1 MEKLPDN
8 IRRVF
13 DVRIKLLRP
22 NAIVPAQAT
31 PGAAGRDLYACFGPD
46 PAEYTVLNIG
56 QRVSVPTGIAI
67 GLPKDHVG
75 LCCPRSGLAMRDGIT
90 VLNAPGVIDE
100 DYTGEICVLLI
111 NRGERRFEI
120 HQGDRIAQL
129 VVVPVAHTSFT
140 IVDDLE
146 ATKRGVGGFGS
157 TGR

>member
-1 MEKLPDN
+1 MERLPDN
-8 IRRVF
+8 VRRVF

-31 PGAAGRDLYACFGPD
+31 PGAAGRDLYACFGPNS
-46 PAEYTVLNIG
+46 AEYMTVHPAGRAMI
-56 QRVSVPTGIAI
+56 PTGIAI

-75 LCCPRSGLAMRDGIT
+75 LCCPRSGLAVRDGIT

-100 DYTGEICVLLI
+100 DYTGEVNVLLV
-111 NRGERRFEI
+111 NHGMKPFEI

-129 VVVPVAHTSFT
+129 VVVPVAHISFT

-146 ATKRGVGGFGS
+146 ATKRGGGGFGS

>member
-8 IRRVF
+8 VRRVF
-13 DVRIKLLRP
+13 EVRIKLLRP

-31 PGAAGRDLYACFGPD
+31 PGAAGRDLYACFGPE
-46 PAEYTVLNIG
+46 PTEF
-56 QRVSVPTGIAI
+56 SVIYPGGRTLIPTGIAI

-75 LCCPRSGLAMRDGIT
+75 LCCPRSGLALREGVT
-90 VLNAPGVIDE
+90 VANAPGVIDE
-100 DYTGEICVLLI
+100 DYTGEIGVILANHGI
-111 NRGERRFEI
+111 KKFEV

-129 VVVPVAHTSFT
+129 VVVPVAHISFT

-146 ATKRGVGGFGS
+146 ATGRGGGGFGS